1 MVQDLFFKKTMKS
14 RVLEFCREK
23 GYTSSV
29 DLEILKD
36 KIRHT
41 EGNVDGLLRIH
52 REARGLVKTEYR
64 DGVLITINP
73 NGVLHRLSKE
83 EKIMRGFDKR
93 FATYE
98 WVGEKKPMRWTNIPV
113 TPVTRRG

>member
-1 MVQDLFFKKTMKS
+1 MVDLFIKKTMRQ

-23 GYTSSV
+23 GFTSSV

-64 DGVLITINP
+64 DGVLVEINP
-73 NGVLHRLSKE
+73 NGVLHRLSDN
-83 EKIMRGFDKR
+83 EKDFRGFSRK
-93 FATYE
+93 FAVYE
-98 WVGEKKPMRWTNIPV
+98 WLGETKKPMRWTSIPV
-113 TPVTRRG
+113 TQVMRRG